1 MRITVT
7 GGAGFIGANLTRR
20 LVAGGHE
27 VRILDD
33 LSTGSRANLDG
44 VGAELLTGTVL
55 DLAALDEA
63 VAGADAVVHLA
74 AQVSVPVSVEDP
86 AGTHKVN
93 ATGTLRVFEAAR
105 RHDAHVVWASSAA
118 VYGQVG
124 EGPVPETRHVAPA
137 SPYAASKLAGEGLA
151 AAFGACYGTPM
162 LTFRFFNVFGPLQPA
177 DHAYAAVVPAF
188 VDAAVAGRPL
198 LVHGDGGQT
207 RDFISVANLTTVL
220 QRVVEQRL
228 VHPAPI
234 NLALGQRISLLE
246 LIAELEAIVGPLPV
260 EHRPPRPGDVR
271 HSQADHRLAA
281 EVLGGLPA
289 DDRQE
294 ALRATVEWF
303 RTWRAA
309 A

>member
-20 LVAGGHE
+20 LVASGHD
-27 VRILDD
+27 VRVLDD
-33 LSTGSRANLDG
+33 LSTGARANLDG
-44 VGAELLTGTVL
+44 VGAQLLTGSVL
-55 DLAALDEA
+55 DRDALEDA
-63 VAGADAVVHLA
+63 VAGAEAVVHLA

-86 AGTHKVN
+86 ATTHEVN
-93 ATGTLRVFEAAR
+93 ATGTLRVLEAAR
-105 RHDAHVVWASSAA
+105 RHDTHVVWASSAA

-151 AAFGACYGTPM
+151 AAFAACYSTPI

-198 LVHGDGGQT
+198 HVHGDGGQT
-207 RDFISVANLTTVL
+207 RDFISVANLTSVL
-220 QRVVEQRL
+220 QRVVERRI
-228 VHPAPI
+228 VHPQPV

-246 LIAELEAIVGPLPV
+246 LIAELETIVGPLPV
-260 EHRPPRPGDVR
+260 EHHPPRPGDVR

-281 EVLGGLPA
+281 SVVGELPA

-294 ALRATVEWF
+294 ALRATVDWF
-303 RTWRAA
+303 RRTRAA